1 LKEGRFVG
9 RLFGGT
15 MSSIH
20 VRYAVLG
27 LGASVVLFLLLNFQ
41 TSWWWYWNWLLAASI
56 VTFVM
61 YGLDKTQAKRD
72 GGRIPN
78 AILHLMAL
86 IGGFVGALFG
96 RIVFNHK
103 SNVRSN
109 PLFLVTLI
117 LGFVISGVFV
127 YWQLFL

>member
-1 LKEGRFVG
+1 
-9 RLFGGT
+9 

-20 VRYAVLG
+20 VRYAILG
-27 LGASVVLFLLLNFQ
+27 LGASLILFLLLKFQ
-41 TSWWWYWNWLLAASI
+41 TIWWWYWDWLLAASI

-61 YGLDKTQAKRD
+61 YGFDKTQAKRE

-78 AILHLMAL
+78 AILHMMAL

-117 LGFVISGVFV
+117 LGFVISGVFL
-127 YWQLFL
+127 YWHFFMQ

>member
-1 LKEGRFVG
+1 MGDGRIGCRTVG
-9 RLFGGT
+9 GI

-20 VRYAVLG
+20 VRYALLG
-27 LGASVVLFLLLNFQ
+27 LGASLVLLLLLEVT
-41 TSWWWYWNWLLAASI
+41 TSWWWYWNWLLATSV

-61 YGLDKTQAKRD
+61 YGFDKTQAKRE

-78 AILHLMAL
+78 AILHMMAL

-109 PLFLVTLI
+109 PLCNRS
-117 LGFVISGVFV
+117 LGI
-127 YWQLFL
+127 

>member
-1 LKEGRFVG
+1 
-9 RLFGGT
+9 

-20 VRYAVLG
+20 VRYALLG
-27 LGASVVLFLLLNFQ
+27 LVTSLVLFLLLNFQ
-41 TSWWWYWNWLLAASI
+41 TSWWGYWNWLLAAGI

-61 YGLDKTQAKRD
+61 YGFDKTQAKRD

-78 AILHLMAL
+78 AILHMMAL

-117 LGFVISGVFV
+117 LGFLISAAIM
-127 YWQLFL
+127 YWHYFLR

>member
-1 LKEGRFVG
+1 
-9 RLFGGT
+9 

-27 LGASVVLFLLLNFQ
+27 LGASLVLFLLLNFQ
-41 TSWWWYWNWLLAASI
+41 TSWWGYWNWLLAASV
-56 VTFVM
+56 VTFLM
-61 YGLDKTQAKRD
+61 YGIDKTQAKRD

-78 AILHLMAL
+78 AILHMMAL
-86 IGGFVGALFG
+86 VGGFVGALFG

-117 LGFVISGVFV
+117 LGFVISGVFI
-127 YWQLFL
+127 YWQWFLK

>member
-1 LKEGRFVG
+1 
-9 RLFGGT
+9 

-27 LGASVVLFLLLNFQ
+27 LGASIIILVLLNIT
-41 TSWWWYWNWLLAASI
+41 TSWSGYLNWLIAASI

-61 YGLDKTQAKRD
+61 YGVDKTQAKRD

-78 AILHLMAL
+78 AILHMMAL
-86 IGGFVGALFG
+86 VGGWFGALFG

-103 SNVRSN
+103 SNIRSN

-117 LGFVISGVFV
+117 LGFVISGVII
-127 YWQLFL
+127 YWQQFLK

>member
-1 LKEGRFVG
+1 
-9 RLFGGT
+9 
-15 MSSIH
+15 MSSIY

-27 LGASVVLFLLLNFQ
+27 LGISVVLLLLLNFQ
-41 TSWWWYWNWLLAASI
+41 TSWWWYWNWLLATSA
-56 VTFVM
+56 VAFVM
-61 YGLDKTQAKRD
+61 YGIDKTQAKRD

-78 AILHLMAL
+78 GILHMMAL
-86 IGGFVGALFG
+86 SGGFVGALFG

-117 LGFVISGVFV
+117 LGFVISGVFI
-127 YWQLFL
+127 YWQWFLS